1 MLVYIDG
8 KTENHGELPKNR
20 IFAGILSHCGAVCSS
35 TLRTNNK
42 PAAAT
47 GPLFTQ
53 FDSRNK
59 IMNSL
64 NTLMNCFLSRIFKIL
79 RRIFTLF
86 LKIEQVSS
94 FLLRFAL
101 LNFHLMILFR
111 KWLTT
116 LNSEFQTFF
125 SLSNGMV
132 PSGKN
137 YTLNGTAIMAMLC
150 QKKLSI
156 QKTIGKKALH

>member
-79 RRIFTLF
+79 GRFFFFYFFVKDWRLKLCTITFCSDLPCSIFTWWFF
-86 LKIEQVSS
+86 LESDLPPSILS
-94 FLLRFAL
+94 FK
-101 LNFHLMILFR
+101 H
-111 KWLTT
+111 
-116 LNSEFQTFF
+116 F
-125 SLSNGMV
+125 SLYLMV
-132 PSGKN
+132 WCLLGKI
-137 YTLNGTAIMAMLC
+137 TL
-150 QKKLSI
+150 
-156 QKTIGKKALH
+156 